1 VTDPTVPPYLSPG
14 KIARACGVTRMV
26 AMRELRGASLLEKRD
41 GRWRVS
47 ESRLRERLPDYHD
60 RVYAFFV
67 LEDRPARNDVGKV
80 IGTGRK

>member
-1 VTDPTVPPYLSPG
+1 VTEPTVPPYLSPG

-26 AMRELRGASLLEKRD
+26 AMRELRGANLLEKRD

-60 RVYAFFV
+60 RVYTFFV
-67 LEDRPARNDVGKV
+67 LGKGAPENDVGKL
-80 IGTGRK
+80 IGSGRK